1 MVELSEFEV
10 KRIEKLFGDF
20 CDKRV
25 PGHWRDKIR
34 VEFRVRG
41 DSVELFE
48 SRPLHNDPDSWIST
62 RIARFK
68 KSARN
73 GLWNLYCAGRDAQ
86 WQRYAASTPQRD
98 IEALL
103 RIVEQ
108 DTIGAFW
115 G

>member
-1 MVELSEFEV
+1 MELSEFEV
-10 KRIEKLFGDF
+10 KRIEKLFTTF

-34 VEFRVRG
+34 AEFRVRG
-41 DSVELFE
+41 DCVELFE
-48 SRPLHNDPDSWIST
+48 SRPLYNDPDSWVST

-68 KSARN
+68 KNAGD
-73 GLWNLYCAGRDAQ
+73 GLWVLYCAGRDAQ
-86 WQRYAASTPQRD
+86 WQRYAACTPQRD

-103 RIVEQ
+103 QIVEL
-108 DTIGAFW
+108 DAIGAFW